1 METLAALVGM
11 LLKSEQ
17 MEFPNFYFLIIT
29 FPFNFIVL
37 IFSSFSRQ
45 TIFWL
50 CTPRGFEL
58 ELEYGHAH
66 VKKAQVLEVSNEKIF
81 FSP

>member
-1 METLAALVGM
+1 M

-37 IFSSFSRQ
+37 IFSSFSCLNY
-45 TIFWL
+45 ICYAPHADLNLSW
-50 CTPRGFEL
+50 
-58 ELEYGHAH
+58 EYGHAH
-66 VKKAQVLEVSNEKIF
+66 VKKAQVFELSNE
-81 FSP
+81 